1 MKYLII
7 SLSILIFLTASAVIA
22 SGQSRD
28 KQASQILDEVTE
40 KAKTHNSIS
49 IDFSYQMENP
59 DANINEI
66 TTGTALMSGD
76 SYRLEIA
83 GQTIISNGETIW
95 TVITDAE
102 EVQINDAT
110 NGGDTFTPTNLL
122 TSYTEDYKSK
132 LMPEITQLHGKSVY
146 ALELTP
152 NDKKSFERVNIYVDK
167 DKMELYQM
175 EIFDQNQSK
184 YTYKITRYETEVEL
198 DENAFVFTEDE
209 FPGFYLIDMR

>member
-7 SLSILIFLTASAVIA
+7 NLSILFILAASAPCA
-22 SGQSRD
+22 YGQSRD
-28 KQASQILDEVTE
+28 KQASQILEQVTE
-40 KAKTHNSIS
+40 KAKSHNSIS
-49 IDFSYQMENP
+49 IDFNYQMENP

-110 NGGDTFTPTNLL
+110 DNGDAFTPTNLL

-132 LMPEITQLHGKSVY
+132 LMPEITRLNGKNVY

-152 NDKKSFERVNIYVDK
+152 NDKKSFERVKIYVDK

-184 YTYKITRYETEVEL
+184 YTYNITRYETDVEL
-198 DENAFVFTEDE
+198 DENAFVFTVEE
-209 FPGFYLIDMR
+209 FPGFYVIDMR